1 MVSICRLRLS
11 RWVGGSCF
19 VSGIYRQQ
27 VRRDLHTKFWPMQC
41 NALQLNALT
50 HQLVSHFSIGSDEY
64 GRPFVILK
72 EQQAKARVKGI
83 EATKANILAARTIS
97 GIVRTS
103 LGPKGM
109 DKIMVSPDGDVT
121 ITNDGA
127 TILGQMHVSNQVG
140 KLMVELSS
148 SQDDEVGDGTTGV
161 VVLAGALLEQAE
173 KLLGRGIHPV
183 RIAEGFEKAAEVAIQ
198 TLGDI
203 SDRVEFSSDDTE
215 PLVTTAMTTLSSKII
230 NVDKRKMAKIAVDA
244 VLDVAD
250 LDRNDVNFDMIRME
264 GKPGG
269 SLEDTELVNGIVIDK
284 DISHPQMAKTIK
296 DAKMCILTCPF
307 EPPKPKTKH
316 KLDISSREAYEKL
329 YEQEQQYFKGMVQK
343 VKDSGANLVIC
354 QWGFDDEAN
363 HLLLQNNL
371 PAVRWVGGVEIEH
384 IAIATGGRIVP
395 RFEELSEEKLGKAG
409 MVREVSF
416 GNTKERMLVIEDCSN
431 LKAVTVLVRGGNQM
445 IVEEAKRSLHDAMC
459 VVRNLIKDNRV
470 VYGGGAAEIACSLAV
485 SKYADTVA
493 GVDQYAIR
501 AFADALDDIP
511 LALAENSG
519 LSPIEEVAAAKSK
532 QIKEGNPNIGLACT
546 QPAHEDEHHSY
557 NMKELGVFETLIGKQ
572 EQLQL
577 ATQVVKLI
585 LKIDDTIVMGQGGG
599 GY

>member
-1 MVSICRLRLS
+1 MTIR
-11 RWVGGSCF
+11 
-19 VSGIYRQQ
+19 I
-27 VRRDLHTKFWPMQC
+27 
-41 NALQLNALT
+41 
-50 HQLVSHFSIGSDEY
+50 DEY

-97 GIVRTS
+97 GVVRTS

-329 YEQEQQYFKGMVQK
+329 YEQEQKYFQDMVQK

-519 LSPIEEVAAAKSK
+519 LSPIEEVAAAKSQ

-546 QPAHEDEHHSY
+546 QPANEDEHHSY

-585 LKIDDTIVMGQGGG
+585 LKIDDTIVMGQGGA